1 MEIFS
6 RGSFYLGIEDTK
18 YCDISIHLGNF
29 RLEYD
34 CKNPLK
40 QSESSTETDNGPP
53 SP

>member
-6 RGSFYLGIEDTK
+6 KGSFYFGIEDTK
-18 YCDISIHLGNF
+18 YCDVSIKLGNF

-40 QSESSTETDNGPP
+40 NSESTKETDNGPP
-53 SP
+53 SS